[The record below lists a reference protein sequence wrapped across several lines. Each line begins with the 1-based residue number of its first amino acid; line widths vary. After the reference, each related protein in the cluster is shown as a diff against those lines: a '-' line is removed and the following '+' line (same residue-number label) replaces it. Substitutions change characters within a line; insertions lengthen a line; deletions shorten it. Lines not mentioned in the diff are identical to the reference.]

1 MEENKTIFKTPNDMT
16 VKVSKFNGEV
26 VLEEEC
32 CTCVSIILKNSGDM
46 ATSFLGSHNPQLVKV
61 LEKTLKQYFKSI
73 KKELKKEYKNT
84 EEEIKVVSEDIAE
97 ENKWNGQPVPDVE
110 VEEAK
115 ALQQRL
121 SPKNGQK
128 PRQPKPIKKNDS
140 EDKKGSAKE
149 QPAQKKTTTK
159 TNTKKTQT
167 TTSAKKPKSLK

>member
-32 CTCVSIILKNSGDM
+32 CTCVSIILKNSGEM

-84 EEEIKVVSEDIAE
+84 EDEIKVMAEDIAE

-110 VEEAK
+110 VEEMK
-115 ALQQRL
+115 ALEKRL
-121 SPKNGQK
+121 SPKNGK
-128 PRQPKPIKKNDS
+128 SPKQTN
-140 EDKKGSAKE
+140 AV
-149 QPAQKKTTTK
+149 KKTTEPSK
-159 TNTKKTQT
+159 KSKSTNASKIKETSDKKI
-167 TTSAKKPKSLK
+167 KNK